1 MSKNLRKQIIYP
13 QNKLLT
19 KFYLVFIAFSKFY
32 LGTLVK
38 LIQIL
43 QMSLKATLNKLET
56 RLRRKKAK
64 EAKKRE
70 KDNMKR
76 RIAALRNQLSK

>member
-1 MSKNLRKQIIYP
+1 
-13 QNKLLT
+13 
-19 KFYLVFIAFSKFY
+19 
-32 LGTLVK
+32 
-38 LIQIL
+38 
-43 QMSLKATLNKLET
+43 MSLKATLNKLET

-76 RIAALRNQLSK
+76 RIAAIRNQLSK

>member
-1 MSKNLRKQIIYP
+1 ML
-13 QNKLLT
+13 
-19 KFYLVFIAFSKFY
+19 FIAFSKFY